1 MKKRDLVIFFSIVLI
16 IYSAAN
22 IFLYF
27 KGLIAFEGIAGR
39 TLYNIIFIFMALSFV
54 AGKILERVSSSLV
67 ADILNVTGGFWLA
80 FILYSTLIIL
90 VADLV
95 ILLTGLAATDPG
107 PGFRQIS
114 YLLSFSLS
122 ALFVA
127 AGFLNTVS
135 PAIRS
140 YHINLDSK
148 ARTPGIRIAAVSD
161 VHLGSVVRRNS
172 LRALSRRLEKI
183 SPDMILF
190 LGDLID
196 GEIGPVIRDDL
207 LDSLKIPEGVKYVF
221 AITGNHEY
229 IGGHSKTISY
239 IESKGIRVLRD
250 ELISLEE
257 GIQLAGRKDRD
268 SERFTGSARKSLEEL
283 LGGSDTGR
291 PLIILDHQPPY
302 NSDKENAE
310 GDIVL
315 SGHTHRGQMWPL
327 NYLTGSIYKVSYGHK
342 KIKNTHYIVS
352 SGYGT
357 WGPRVRLGSRSEL
370 LDIRISFNSA
380 SSD

>member
-1 MKKRDLVIFFSIVLI
+1 MKKRNLVIFFSIVLI
-16 IYSAAN
+16 IYSVAN
-22 IFLYF
+22 VFLYF

-39 TLYNIIFIFMALSFV
+39 AAYDIIYIFMALSFL
-54 AGKILERVSSSLV
+54 AGKILERVSSSIV

-80 FILYSTLIIL
+80 FILYSTLFIL
-90 VADLV
+90 VADLAR
-95 ILLTGLAATDPG
+95 LLSGLAGADPG

-122 ALFVA
+122 ALLIA
-127 AGFLNTVS
+127 AGFLNTLS
-135 PAIRS
+135 PVIRRYDIS
-140 YHINLDSK
+140 LDKK
-148 ARTPGIRIAAVSD
+148 AHTSGIRIAAVSD

-172 LRALSRRLEKI
+172 LRALSRRLKEI

-221 AITGNHEY
+221 AIAGNHEY
-229 IGGHSKTISY
+229 IGGHNKTIPY
-239 IESKGIRVLRD
+239 IESKGIRVLKD
-250 ELISLEE
+250 EIISLEE
-257 GIQLAGRKDRD
+257 GIELAGRKDRD
-268 SERFTGSARKSLEEL
+268 SERFTGSGRKSLGEL
-283 LGGSDTGR
+283 LGGAHAGS
-291 PLIILDHQPPY
+291 PIIILDHQPPY
-302 NSDKENAE
+302 NSGGENAD

-327 NYLTGSIYKVSYGHK
+327 NYLTGSLYKVSYGYK

-352 SGYGT
+352 SGFGS

-370 LDIRISFNSA
+370 LDIRISFNSV